1 MVAANRNR
9 ALGII
14 MVVLMVLLVAVLGL
28 IGWLYFNRT
37 YQGHA
42 PVLLKNQD

>member
-14 MVVLMVLLVAVLGL
+14 MVVLMILLVAVLGL
-28 IGWLYFNRT
+28 IGWL
-37 YQGHA
+37 
-42 PVLLKNQD
+42 